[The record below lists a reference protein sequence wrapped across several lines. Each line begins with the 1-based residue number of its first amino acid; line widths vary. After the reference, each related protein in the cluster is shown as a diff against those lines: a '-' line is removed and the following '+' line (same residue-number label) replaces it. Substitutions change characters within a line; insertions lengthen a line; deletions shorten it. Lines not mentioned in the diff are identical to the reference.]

1 MKIKIQET
9 AISDFLFFEENL
21 PLKTRLF
28 SNLVAL
34 NASIP
39 ELIYQFQRRSQ
50 ASPIKK
56 PFIKVNIKFI
66 NVIPLTVLEYQQIL
80 TEYLTQIGWDD
91 LQYIGFISDL
101 EQPNV
106 EVDIIFNRVISRR
119 KVISLQCLG
128 ANWKQYQILRESFQN
143 LLKLG
148 CRV

>member
-9 AISDFLFFEENL
+9 AISDFCFFEEIL
-21 PLKTRLF
+21 LKRRLF
-28 SNLVAL
+28 SNLVDL

-39 ELIYQFQRRSQ
+39 QITYQFQRRSQ

-66 NVIPLTVLEYQQIL
+66 SVIPLSILQYQQIL

-91 LQYIGFISDL
+91 LQYIGFINFDL

-128 ANWKQYQILRESFQN
+128 ANYKQYQILRESFQK
-143 LLKLG
+143 LLELG
-148 CRV
+148 CKV